1 MEEFIAMT
9 KKVVFKGVGV
19 ALITPMN
26 ADGSVNY
33 DVLEELIEF
42 QINNKTNAIITCG
55 TTGESVTL
63 THDEHNE
70 VIKFT
75 VEKVSGRVPVIA
87 GTGSNNTE
95 HAVQL
100 CKEAEELGADALL
113 VVTPYYNKTSQ
124 KGLVSH
130 YNRIA
135 DNVNIPIILYNV
147 PSRTGVNIAPETY
160 LELSKH
166 KNIVATKEANGD
178 ISSIAKTI
186 SLCGDNLAVYSG
198 NDDQIV
204 PILSLGGIGV
214 ISVFSNICPF
224 ECHEIT
230 EKYFEGK
237 HGESLKLF
245 LSSLELMNAL
255 FCDVNPIPVKH
266 ALNLLGFKCG
276 ECRLPLVSMSKEKIE
291 NLREAMKNYGITR

>member
-1 MEEFIAMT
+1 MS
-9 KKVVFKGVGV
+9 KKIVFRGAGV
-19 ALITPMN
+19 ALVTPMN
-26 ADGSVNY
+26 TDGSVNY

-55 TTGESVTL
+55 TTGESSTL
-63 THDEHNE
+63 THEERNA

-75 VEKVSGRVPVIA
+75 VERVNGRVPVVA
-87 GTGSNNTE
+87 GTGSNNTKY
-95 HAVQL
+95 ALQL
-100 CKEAEELGADALL
+100 CKEAEGLGVDALL

-124 KGLVSH
+124 KGLISH
-130 YNRIA
+130 YTYIA
-135 DNVNIPIILYNV
+135 DNVNTPIILYNV

-160 LELSKH
+160 FELSKH

-186 SLCGDNLAVYSG
+186 SLCGENLAVYSG
-198 NDDQIV
+198 NDDQII

-214 ISVFSNICPF
+214 ISVFSNVCPF

-237 HGESLKLF
+237 HAESLKLF
-245 LSSLELMNAL
+245 LSSLELMNEL

-266 ALNLLGFKCG
+266 ALNLLGFSCG
-276 ECRLPLVSMSKEKIE
+276 ECRLPLVSMSNEKVE
-291 NLREAMKNYGITR
+291 NLREVMKNYGTTR